1 MAVSNKEI
9 LSDLNKIEN
18 SITSLIDLVERT
30 GDFVYVLI
38 EKESKNAKYDHDTA
52 TYLHNR
58 IGNLVFIRDTLK
70 DYLVLSAKL
79 NKDLA
84 GLADLLKSPRSD
96 IYNNIGKFTLKLV
109 ASDLK
114 KTDSKLKQFL
124 ELDTIDFEGHKEEVL
139 EYLDTIYNITTDIQN
154 HVQIFRKRIEEFNT
168 DEIYTLLEDNETLI
182 NENLMNSGVPAED
195 VDTTREA
202 IKTKIKHELSLFD
215 GGNNNTSILI
225 AVVDKFHRSLEI
237 INNNLLKFKA
247 KK

>member
-30 GDFVYVLI
+30 GDFIYVLT

-52 TYLHNR
+52 SYIHNR

-96 IYNNIGKFTLKLV
+96 IYNNVGKFTLKVL
-109 ASDLK
+109 ASELN

-168 DEIYTLLEDNETLI
+168 DKIYTLLEDNETLI

>member
-18 SITSLIDLVERT
+18 SITSLIDLIERT
-30 GDFVYVLI
+30 GDFIYTI
-38 EKESKNAKYDHDTA
+38 TEKESKNSRYEHDTA
-52 TYLHNR
+52 TYIHNR
-58 IGNLVFIRDTLK
+58 VGNLVFIRDTLK

-79 NKDLA
+79 NKDLSN
-84 GLADLLKSPRSD
+84 LAELLKSPRSD
-96 IYNNIGKFTLKLV
+96 IYHNIGKFTMKAI

-114 KTDSKLKQFL
+114 STDSKLKHFL

-139 EYLDTIYNITTDIQN
+139 EYLDTIYNITTEIQN
-154 HVQIFRKRIEEFNT
+154 HVQIFRKRIEEFDT
-168 DEIYTLLEDNETLI
+168 DEIYTLLEDNESLI
-182 NENLMNSGVPAED
+182 NENLLNSGVEPED

>member
-9 LSDLNKIEN
+9 LSDLNTIEN

-30 GDFVYVLI
+30 GDYRYILT
-38 EKESKNAKYDHDTA
+38 EKESKNPKYDSDNGTVI
-52 TYLHNR
+52 HNR

-79 NKDLA
+79 NKDLSNIA
-84 GLADLLKSPRSD
+84 ELLKSPRSD
-96 IYNNIGKFTLKLV
+96 IYHNIGKFTLKAV
-109 ASDLK
+109 ASDLSR
-114 KTDSKLKQFL
+114 TDSKLRQFL
-124 ELDTIDFEGHKEEVL
+124 DLDTIDFEGSKEEVL
-139 EYLDTIYNITTDIQN
+139 DYLDTIYNITIEIQN
-154 HVQIFRKRIEEFNT
+154 HVQIFRKRIEEFNV
-168 DEIYTLLEDNETLI
+168 DEIYTLLEDNENLL
-182 NENLMNSGVPAED
+182 NENLINSGIEPED
-195 VDTTREA
+195 VDTTRES
-202 IKTKIKHELSLFD
+202 IKVKIKHELSLFD